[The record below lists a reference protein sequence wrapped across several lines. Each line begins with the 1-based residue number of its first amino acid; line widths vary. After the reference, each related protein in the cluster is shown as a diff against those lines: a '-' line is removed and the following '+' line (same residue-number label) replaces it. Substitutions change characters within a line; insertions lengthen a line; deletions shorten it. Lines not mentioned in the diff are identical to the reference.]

1 MVRSVHIVDV
11 NSAKP
16 FIVLR
21 MNIQQIKDEDFV
33 KVFHVL
39 KRWKNDNYFYLEI
52 IRLKMYI

>member
-11 NSAKP
+11 NSAKL